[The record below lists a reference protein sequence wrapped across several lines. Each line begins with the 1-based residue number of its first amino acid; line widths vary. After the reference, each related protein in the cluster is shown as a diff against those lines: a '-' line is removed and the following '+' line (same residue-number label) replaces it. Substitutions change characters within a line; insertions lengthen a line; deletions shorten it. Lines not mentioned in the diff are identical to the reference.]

1 MNIAVLEGIN
11 IEQDKNNIFKDLN
24 DKIFVYTG
32 KGYLCDYIDR
42 LDLGDNALYKLKMC
56 QEVENMNIQFE
67 CAEKEVNDKFD
78 KLSDLLIILDPNIE
92 SKVIVMGDADGD
104 EEKIA
109 KVRKKLS
116 SIVQQ
121 FVYLNLPLDKIQVM
135 TEREYKNY
143 DKIKRFS
150 QSVTVHEKNVQSSR
164 DRMANMG
171 DGKYA
176 DIIDRVNTSLD
187 KISDYLKE
195 SKNNE
200 LKIATAA
207 SKKTGKSVIV
217 NSIIG
222 CELAP
227 TSLELATPNNCIYKA
242 SENGFVLEMEGKK
255 MNFASAQEM
264 KKYILR
270 EFKAAEEKEG
280 CGIPDMNIGY
290 IPLDNGLSSYT
301 IYDTPGPDLAGADDH
316 KKAAY
321 KAINEVDVVIFSID
335 YSKYLTDTEM
345 SYLKDIKEVFSEK
358 QKFYSLIINV
368 NKLDLRYGNE
378 GDKSVVR
385 ILDFIKKRLISI
397 APEFEDAIVIGT
409 SALTYFNCIEAEK
422 ISETD
427 QLSGEKFWMNLVELV
442 QEFSM
447 NPEKREQ
454 VNVLQFLSNVT
465 SNTQVFSGIVVKNLE
480 QIKIQSGM
488 PNLLGYI
495 RYIAEN
501 KARIEKVNN
510 LIYKIDQEY
519 ANIQNLFH
527 FQQLEEELAQNQNLL
542 EAANEVLEKFRTQI
556 NDIYDDRYPDISR
569 MNKNGELVSTTLM
582 NLARQS
588 ELSFE
593 DISLYFENQF
603 VDVLLDDN
611 KIKKEVISNVRGELE
626 ERLNLKFA
634 DSTLSRYIDGKERTV
649 VKEEEIRQLILG
661 IIKHLDAQV
670 NKQINVN
677 SEELDEDL
685 KYEFNQIMDD
695 LVKMVNNRG
704 EKLKEAVHQCEQELQ
719 KECEIEFSI
728 ELPEFEFEFKRN
740 EDDSHSKIKVINNTF
755 LRRINENMDGK
766 INHSREIKDNLG
778 EKAVD
783 YIMKGLI
790 GKVLEAFDVKKSYN
804 RITYDPKYIM
814 TELYDHAL
822 SHNIMDAMN
831 ESEFAND
838 MDDLK
843 KDYKEIVE
851 KFVEK
856 IESEMQDQMKHANAY
871 ANAAAG
877 AINRSK
883 EYENNISELT
893 EKQRLLERI
902 KECVDIF
909 CLDWKSSIKKKGSE

>member
-92 SKVIVMGDADGD
+92 S
-104 EEKIA
+104 
-109 KVRKKLS
+109 
-116 SIVQQ
+116 
-121 FVYLNLPLDKIQVM
+121 
-135 TEREYKNY
+135 
-143 DKIKRFS
+143 
-150 QSVTVHEKNVQSSR
+150 
-164 DRMANMG
+164 
-171 DGKYA
+171 
-176 DIIDRVNTSLD
+176 
-187 KISDYLKE
+187 
-195 SKNNE
+195 
-200 LKIATAA
+200 
-207 SKKTGKSVIV
+207 
-217 NSIIG
+217 
-222 CELAP
+222 
-227 TSLELATPNNCIYKA
+227 
-242 SENGFVLEMEGKK
+242 
-255 MNFASAQEM
+255 
-264 KKYILR
+264 
-270 EFKAAEEKEG
+270 
-280 CGIPDMNIGY
+280 
-290 IPLDNGLSSYT
+290 
-301 IYDTPGPDLAGADDH
+301 
-316 KKAAY
+316 
-321 KAINEVDVVIFSID
+321 
-335 YSKYLTDTEM
+335 
-345 SYLKDIKEVFSEK
+345 
-358 QKFYSLIINV
+358 
-368 NKLDLRYGNE
+368 
-378 GDKSVVR
+378 
-385 ILDFIKKRLISI
+385 
-397 APEFEDAIVIGT
+397 
-409 SALTYFNCIEAEK
+409 
-422 ISETD
+422 
-427 QLSGEKFWMNLVELV
+427 
-442 QEFSM
+442 
-447 NPEKREQ
+447 
-454 VNVLQFLSNVT
+454 
-465 SNTQVFSGIVVKNLE
+465 
-480 QIKIQSGM
+480 
-488 PNLLGYI
+488 
-495 RYIAEN
+495 
-501 KARIEKVNN
+501 
-510 LIYKIDQEY
+510 
-519 ANIQNLFH
+519 
-527 FQQLEEELAQNQNLL
+527 
-542 EAANEVLEKFRTQI
+542 
-556 NDIYDDRYPDISR
+556 
-569 MNKNGELVSTTLM
+569 
-582 NLARQS
+582 RQS

-740 EDDSHSKIKVINNTF
+740 EDDSQSKIKVINNTF

-843 KDYKEIVE
+843 KDYKDIVE

>member
-176 DIIDRVNTSLD
+176 DIIDGVNTSLD

-264 KKYILR
+264 KKYILG

-280 CGIPDMNIGY
+280 FGIPDMNIGY
-290 IPLDNGLSSYT
+290 IPIDNGLSSYT

-409 SALTYFNCIEAEK
+409 SALTYFNCIEAE
-422 ISETD
+422 
-427 QLSGEKFWMNLVELV
+427 
-442 QEFSM
+442 
-447 NPEKREQ
+447 
-454 VNVLQFLSNVT
+454 
-465 SNTQVFSGIVVKNLE
+465 
-480 QIKIQSGM
+480 
-488 PNLLGYI
+488 
-495 RYIAEN
+495 
-501 KARIEKVNN
+501 
-510 LIYKIDQEY
+510 
-519 ANIQNLFH
+519 
-527 FQQLEEELAQNQNLL
+527 
-542 EAANEVLEKFRTQI
+542 
-556 NDIYDDRYPDISR
+556 
-569 MNKNGELVSTTLM
+569 STTLM

-740 EDDSHSKIKVINNTF
+740 EDDSQSKIKVINNTF

-851 KFVEK
+851 KFVDK

>member
-1 MNIAVLEGIN
+1 
-11 IEQDKNNIFKDLN
+11 
-24 DKIFVYTG
+24 
-32 KGYLCDYIDR
+32 
-42 LDLGDNALYKLKMC
+42 
-56 QEVENMNIQFE
+56 
-67 CAEKEVNDKFD
+67 
-78 KLSDLLIILDPNIE
+78 
-92 SKVIVMGDADGD
+92 
-104 EEKIA
+104 
-109 KVRKKLS
+109 
-116 SIVQQ
+116 
-121 FVYLNLPLDKIQVM
+121 
-135 TEREYKNY
+135 
-143 DKIKRFS
+143 
-150 QSVTVHEKNVQSSR
+150 
-164 DRMANMG
+164 
-171 DGKYA
+171 
-176 DIIDRVNTSLD
+176 
-187 KISDYLKE
+187 
-195 SKNNE
+195 
-200 LKIATAA
+200 
-207 SKKTGKSVIV
+207 
-217 NSIIG
+217 
-222 CELAP
+222 
-227 TSLELATPNNCIYKA
+227 
-242 SENGFVLEMEGKK
+242 
-255 MNFASAQEM
+255 
-264 KKYILR
+264 
-270 EFKAAEEKEG
+270 
-280 CGIPDMNIGY
+280 
-290 IPLDNGLSSYT
+290 
-301 IYDTPGPDLAGADDH
+301 
-316 KKAAY
+316 
-321 KAINEVDVVIFSID
+321 
-335 YSKYLTDTEM
+335 
-345 SYLKDIKEVFSEK
+345 
-358 QKFYSLIINV
+358 
-368 NKLDLRYGNE
+368 
-378 GDKSVVR
+378 
-385 ILDFIKKRLISI
+385 
-397 APEFEDAIVIGT
+397 
-409 SALTYFNCIEAEK
+409 
-422 ISETD
+422 
-427 QLSGEKFWMNLVELV
+427 
-442 QEFSM
+442 
-447 NPEKREQ
+447 
-454 VNVLQFLSNVT
+454 
-465 SNTQVFSGIVVKNLE
+465 
-480 QIKIQSGM
+480 
-488 PNLLGYI
+488 
-495 RYIAEN
+495 
-501 KARIEKVNN
+501 
-510 LIYKIDQEY
+510 
-519 ANIQNLFH
+519 
-527 FQQLEEELAQNQNLL
+527 
-542 EAANEVLEKFRTQI
+542 
-556 NDIYDDRYPDISR
+556 

-611 KIKKEVISNVRGELE
+611 IIKKEVISNVRGELE

-740 EDDSHSKIKVINNTF
+740 EDDSQSKIKVINNTF

-843 KDYKEIVE
+843 KDYKDIVE